1 MANKAQNLTSQHTQ
15 TQPGIDS
22 NNQRHYSTRGGWVQ
36 SLVAIALLLTS
47 TGLVTG
53 GLWLGFQ
60 LVVNPDTIIRVN
72 QWLPEWAQIPTVQ
85 RESAQSLAQIEASL
99 KQQEQIT
106 GEPLSLEIDTQ
117 TLQPKTILLP
127 ILNQRSNCQSDCK
140 QINQLRLYQLSSR
153 GQRQKPQNGE
163 TYYQLV
169 NQVLVEGPEESFAIA
184 PLIAEVASGSNRPLP
199 LTELHRFTDTT
210 PATGVWLYLL
220 GRRMQGSTAIA
231 YGQVWHY
238 NPKRSHLSLMLQ
250 WTSPTGQVPK
260 WQQVTGGGYPEL
272 VVDETVDLEPQ
283 LRVYQVKPAQFY
295 LNPIQLEQI
304 SLVQPALNSPAYRDA
319 LFIARNGLWSPSY
332 KWLQFIKQQRQKNQD
347 WSAAAQAQMDLIRLY
362 AQLTQKQAEKTWA
375 SPSQEVLADLI
386 DGRWGKAMRVFQASP
401 ENTQEIASLLK
412 ADSGQLWNRVEAAL
426 QVNPNRP
433 EVQAWGALIRAAKE
447 GKGSAIT
454 WLKQQPKTTT
464 ASTDYIKRLLRHL
477 EGDFSSPKI
486 SSRHSNRL
494 VGSVEPVA
502 KVNPAEWLQPN
513 QQALNLEGKVWY
525 RVQVAAY
532 HDGKRWRRTPFSDLQ
547 MPRTAASSVWQQLGL
562 DSEPKINIIV
572 LRPDGQQETTI
583 ATVKAVQL
591 QNGFLRLLV
600 ASSKTI
606 SADNSASLKHRP
618 LALTEAALEWVKP
631 DPIPL
636 VYLTQQQQPIEL
648 TAILPVLWQ
657 ELQKSS
663 QTVKSPTPSFDQ
675 MYQQL
680 GHWPVQLIDL
690 TGDAVPEIV
699 LTVAADAIANLN
711 NPQAAAGVSTSK
723 QSLPRTIIF
732 SGSGKLL
739 YSEFG
744 TALPQSVRAIA
755 DLQDDEPPA
764 LLVED
769 KKTYYLRRWS
779 NQLQR
784 FE

>member
-15 TQPGIDS
+15 AQPEIDS
-22 NNQRHYSTRGGWVQ
+22 NQRHSSTQGGWVQ

-60 LVVNPDTIIRVN
+60 LVVNPDTIVWVN
-72 QWLPEWAQIPTVQ
+72 QWLPEWAQIPTVKQ
-85 RESAQSLAQIEASL
+85 ESAQSLAQIEASL
-99 KQQEQIT
+99 KQQGQIT

-117 TLQPKTILLP
+117 TVQPKTILLP
-127 ILNQRSNCQSDCK
+127 ILNQRSNCQRDCK
-140 QINQLRLYQLSSR
+140 QINELRLYQLSSR
-153 GQRQKPQNGE
+153 GQSQKPQNGQ

-169 NQVLVEGPEESFAIA
+169 NQVLVEGPEESFATA
-184 PLIAEVASGSNRPLP
+184 PLATSATNGSDRPLP
-199 LTELHRFTDTT
+199 LTKLHRFTDTT
-210 PATGVWLYLL
+210 PATGVWLYLS

-260 WQQVTGGGYPEL
+260 WQQVTDGGYPEL

-304 SLVQPALNSPAYRDA
+304 SLVQAALNSPAYRDA
-319 LFIARNGLWSPSY
+319 LFIAQNGLWSPSY

-347 WSAAAQAQMDLIRLY
+347 WSAAAQAQMDLIRMY

-386 DGRWGKAMRVFQASP
+386 DGRWGEALRVFQASP

-426 QVNPNRP
+426 RVNPNRP

-447 GKGSAIT
+447 GRGSAIA

-464 ASTDYIKRLLRHL
+464 ASTDYVKLLLSCL
-477 EGDFSSPKI
+477 EGDFSTPKI
-486 SSRHSNRL
+486 SSRHSSRL

-502 KVNPAEWLQPN
+502 KVNPAKWMQPN
-513 QQALNLEGKVWY
+513 QQALNLEEKVWY
-525 RVQVAAY
+525 QVQVAAY

-547 MPRTAASSVWQQLGL
+547 MPRTAASSLWHQLGL
-562 DSEPKINIIV
+562 DSDAQIDIIV
-572 LRPDGQQETTI
+572 LLPDGQQETTI

-591 QNGFLRLLV
+591 QNGFLRLLA

-606 SADNSASLKHRP
+606 SADDPASLKRRP
-618 LALTEAALEWVKP
+618 LALTEAALKWVKP

-636 VYLTQQQQPIEL
+636 ADLTQQQQPIEL

-663 QTVKSPTPSFDQ
+663 QTVKKTPIPSFDQ

-711 NPQAAAGVSTSK
+711 NPQAAAGLSTSN
-723 QSLPRTIIF
+723 QSRPRTIIF

-739 YSEFG
+739 YSEFS
-744 TALPQSVRAIA
+744 TASPLSVRAIA

>member
-15 TQPGIDS
+15 IQPGIDS
-22 NNQRHYSTRGGWVQ
+22 NQRHYSKRGGWVQ

-47 TGLVTG
+47 MGLVTG

-72 QWLPEWAQIPTVQ
+72 QWLPEWAQIPTVKRQ
-85 RESAQSLAQIEASL
+85 SAQSLAQIEASL
-99 KQQEQIT
+99 KQQGQIT

-117 TLQPKTILLP
+117 TVQPKTILLP
-127 ILNQRSNCQSDCK
+127 ILNQRPNCQSDCK
-140 QINQLRLYQLSSR
+140 QINELRLYQLSSR
-153 GQRQKPQNGE
+153 GQRQKPQKGE

-169 NQVLVEGPEESFAIA
+169 NQVIVEGPEESFAIA
-184 PLIAEVASGSNRPLP
+184 PLVAEVANGSNRPLP
-199 LTELHRFTDTT
+199 LTQLHRFTDTT
-210 PATGVWLYLL
+210 PTTGVWFYLL
-220 GRRMQGSTAIA
+220 ARRVQGSRAIA

-283 LRVYQVKPAQFY
+283 LHVYQVKPAQFY

-332 KWLQFIKQQRQKNQD
+332 KWLQFIKQQRHKNQD

-375 SPSQEVLADLI
+375 SPSQEVLADLS
-386 DGRWGKAMRVFQASP
+386 DGRWGEALRVFQASP

-426 QVNPNRP
+426 RVNPNRP

-447 GKGSAIT
+447 GRGSAIA

-464 ASTDYIKRLLRHL
+464 ASTDYIKRLLRRL
-477 EGDFSSPKI
+477 EGDFSTPKI
-486 SSRHSNRL
+486 SSRHSSRL
-494 VGSVEPVA
+494 VGSVEPLA

-513 QQALNLEGKVWY
+513 QKALNLEGKVWY
-525 RVQVAAY
+525 QVQVAAY

-547 MPRTAASSVWQQLGL
+547 MPRTTVDSLWHQLGL

-572 LRPDGQQETTI
+572 LLPDGQQEITI

-591 QNGFLRLLV
+591 HNGFLRLLV
-600 ASSKTI
+600 ASKTI
-606 SADNSASLKHRP
+606 SADNPASLKRRP
-618 LALTEAALEWVKP
+618 LALTEAAVEWVKP

-636 VYLTQQQQPIEL
+636 VDLTQQQQPIEL

-663 QTVKSPTPSFDQ
+663 QSVKKTSLPNFDQ

-680 GHWPVQLIDL
+680 GQWPVQLIDL

-711 NPQAAAGVSTSK
+711 NPQADAELSNGN
-723 QSLPRTIIF
+723 QSRPRTIIF

-739 YSEFG
+739 YSEFS
-744 TALPQSVRAIA
+744 TASPLSVRVIA